1 MFFDPLKLFI
11 YSLGVKALT
20 DFLIAALQITSTSN
34 VESNFA
40 EAEEQIELASRRG
53 AELIG
58 LPENFAFLGGDYEK
72 LQLASELTD
81 KCTNFLK
88 TMSQRYQV
96 YLLGGGYPVPAG
108 DDAHIFNRCALFGKD
123 GQVLGKYDKIHLFD
137 VDLPDGNLYKES
149 STILSGSELPP
160 IIDIPGLCKIGLSIC
175 YDVRFPELFRYLS
188 ENGAELFMIPA
199 AFTAFTG
206 KDHWQILLQARA
218 IENTAYVVAP
228 AQTGIHY
235 GRRQSHCHAMVIDP
249 WGNVLSD
256 AGKTQGAAIAP
267 ADKSR
272 VKQIREQMPS
282 LKHKKSKIF

>member
-1 MFFDPLKLFI
+1 M
-11 YSLGVKALT
+11 T
-20 DFLIAALQITSTSN
+20 DFLVAALQITSSAN
-34 VESNFA
+34 IESNFA
-40 EAEEQIELASRRG
+40 VAEEQIELASRRG

-58 LPENFAFLGGDYEK
+58 LPENFAFLGEDNEK
-72 LQLASELTD
+72 LQLASELSI

-108 DDAHIFNRCALFGKD
+108 DETHILNRSSLFGKD
-123 GQVLGKYDKIHLFD
+123 GLILGLYDKIHLFD

-149 STILSGSELPP
+149 STILSGSQKPP
-160 IIDIPGLCKIGLSIC
+160 IIDIPGLCKVGLSIC
-175 YDVRFPELFRYLS
+175 YDVRFPELYRYLS
-188 ENGAELFMIPA
+188 ANGAELLMIPA

-235 GRRQSHCHAMVIDP
+235 GRRQSHGHAMVIDP
-249 WGNVLSD
+249 WGTVLSD
-256 AGKTQGAAIAP
+256 AGKTEGAAIAP

-272 VKQIREQMPS
+272 VKKIREQMPS
-282 LKHKKSKIF
+282 LKHRKVSLFTK

>member
-1 MFFDPLKLFI
+1 M
-11 YSLGVKALT
+11 T
-20 DFLIAALQITSTSN
+20 DFLVAALQITSTSN
-34 VESNFA
+34 IDSNFA
-40 EAEEQIELASRRG
+40 HAEEQIELASRRG

-58 LPENFAFLGGDYEK
+58 LPENFAFLGDDNEK
-72 LQLASELTD
+72 LQLAEELSL

-88 TMSQRYQV
+88 KMSQRYQV

-108 DDAHIFNRCALFGKD
+108 DDAHILNRSALFGKD
-123 GQVLGKYDKIHLFD
+123 GLILGKYDKIHLFD

-149 STILSGSELPP
+149 STILSGSEKPP
-160 IIDIPGLCKIGLSIC
+160 IIDIPGLCKVGLSIC
-175 YDVRFPELFRYLS
+175 YDVRFPELYRYLS
-188 ENGAELFMIPA
+188 DKGAELLMIPA

-235 GRRQSHCHAMVIDP
+235 GRRQSHGHAMVIDP
-249 WGNVLSD
+249 WGTVLSD

-272 VKQIREQMPS
+272 VKKIREQMPS
-282 LKHKKSKIF
+282 LKHRKPNLFSK

>member
-1 MFFDPLKLFI
+1 M
-11 YSLGVKALT
+11 T
-20 DFLIAALQITSTSN
+20 DFLVAALQITSTSN
-34 VESNFA
+34 VEANFA

-53 AELIG
+53 SELIG
-58 LPENFAFLGGDYEK
+58 LPENFAFLGEDNEK
-72 LQLASELTD
+72 LRMASELST

-96 YLLGGGYPVPAG
+96 FLLGGGYPVPGG
-108 DDAHIFNRCALFGKD
+108 DDRHTYNRASLYGKD
-123 GQVLGKYDKIHLFD
+123 GQVLAKYDKIHLFD

-149 STILSGSELPP
+149 STILSGEEHPP
-160 IIDIPGLCKIGLSIC
+160 VIDVPGLCKIGLSIC
-175 YDVRFPELFRYLS
+175 YDVRFPELYRHLS
-188 ENGAELFMIPA
+188 SKGAELIMIPA

-235 GRRQSHCHAMVIDP
+235 GRRQSHGHAMVIDP
-249 WGNVLSD
+249 WGTVLSD

-267 ADKSR
+267 ADKER
-272 VKQIREQMPS
+272 VKKIREQMPS
-282 LKHKKSKIF
+282 LKHRKAKMFAK

>member
-1 MFFDPLKLFI
+1 
-11 YSLGVKALT
+11 LT
-20 DFLIAALQITSTSN
+20 DFLVAALQITSTSN
-34 VESNFA
+34 VEANFA
-40 EAEEQIELASRRG
+40 EAEEQIELAARRG

-58 LPENFAFLGGDYEK
+58 LPENFAFLGEDHEK
-72 LQLASELTD
+72 LKLASELSV
-81 KCTNFLK
+81 KCANFLK

-108 DDAHIFNRCALFGKD
+108 NNSHTFNRSVLFGKD
-123 GQVLGKYDKIHLFD
+123 GQILAKYDKIHLFD

-149 STILSGSELPP
+149 STILSGEEYPP
-160 IIDIPGLCKIGLSIC
+160 VVDVPGLCKVGLSIC
-175 YDVRFPELFRYLS
+175 YDVRFPELYRYLS
-188 ENGAELFMIPA
+188 SNGAELIMIPA

-235 GRRQSHCHAMVIDP
+235 GRRQSHGHAMVIDP
-249 WGNVLSD
+249 WGTVLSD

-267 ADKSR
+267 ADKQR
-272 VKQIREQMPS
+272 VKKIREQMPS
-282 LKHKKSKIF
+282 LKHRKNKLFSH

>member
-1 MFFDPLKLFI
+1 M
-11 YSLGVKALT
+11 T
-20 DFLIAALQITSTSN
+20 DFLVAALQITSTSN

-40 EAEEQIELASRRG
+40 EAEEQIELATRRG

-58 LPENFAFLGGDYEK
+58 LPENFAFLGDDDEK
-72 LQLASELTD
+72 LAISSELSG

-96 YLLGGGYPVPAG
+96 LLLGGGYPVPAG
-108 DDAHIFNRCALFGKD
+108 DGTHIFNRSALFGKD
-123 GQVLGKYDKIHLFD
+123 GQILGKYDKIHLFD

-149 STILSGSELPP
+149 STILSGAEKPP
-160 IIDIPGLCKIGLSIC
+160 IIDVPGLCKIGLSIC
-175 YDVRFPELFRYLS
+175 YDVRFPELYRYLYLQ
-188 ENGAELFMIPA
+188 GAELLMIPA

-235 GRRQSHCHAMVIDP
+235 GRRQSHGHAMVIDP
-249 WGNVLSD
+249 WGTVLSD
-256 AGKTQGAAIAP
+256 AGKMQGAAIAP
-267 ADKSR
+267 ADKDC
-272 VKQIREQMPS
+272 VIKIRQQMPS
-282 LKHKKSKIF
+282 LKHRKVNLFNK